1 MWFGD
6 GQEPIMARCTMGR
19 MSRGS
24 RKQGPTEF
32 FRHKVGLSF
41 PHFLIS
47 LRDYGSVYPVLD
59 LLLGGCL
66 GECGYSLGPV
76 DSSTVPVSCLLL
88 TKNHQNIHMNAKG
101 PRKRAAFSLY
111 THAPVSGD

>member
-59 LLLGGCL
+59 LLLGDVSVSAGTVL
-66 GECGYSLGPV
+66 GRSIQVRYLY
-76 DSSTVPVSCLLL
+76 
-88 TKNHQNIHMNAKG
+88 
-101 PRKRAAFSLY
+101 RACY
-111 THAPVSGD
+111 